1 MRELDRSCDEL
12 IFIQLLG
19 LVMFDSLSK
28 WNFQTIHHII
38 YLRNNIQ
45 KLVKTRKSHNLEQ
58 DKLSVFL
65 VSRLTSSA
73 ISNVFIVLK
82 SSFPN
87 NLKTHMSCTDW
98 QKSFDDRLK
107 YGCCSYQSIKKKKMN
122 PDYVPKSINSP
133 NPPHDSANNIFT
145 CLCLQ

>member
-45 KLVKTRKSHNLEQ
+45 KLVKTRKSHNLE
-58 DKLSVFL
+58 
-65 VSRLTSSA
+65 
-73 ISNVFIVLK
+73 
-82 SSFPN
+82 
-87 NLKTHMSCTDW
+87 
-98 QKSFDDRLK
+98 
-107 YGCCSYQSIKKKKMN
+107 
-122 PDYVPKSINSP
+122 
-133 NPPHDSANNIFT
+133 
-145 CLCLQ
+145 